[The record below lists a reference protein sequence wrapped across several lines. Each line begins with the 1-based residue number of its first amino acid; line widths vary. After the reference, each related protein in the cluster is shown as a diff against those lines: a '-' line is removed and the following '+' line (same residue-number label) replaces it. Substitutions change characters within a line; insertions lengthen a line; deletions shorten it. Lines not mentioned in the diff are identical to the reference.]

1 MGYYVSNQTADFSAQ
16 RKEFQYETNN
26 KQYLTTQRV
35 GMQHK
40 QDSEA
45 TTRL

>member
-1 MGYYVSNQTADFSAQ
+1 MGYYVSNQTADKSAEM
-16 RKEFQYETNN
+16 EFQYETNN